1 MTDRHIEIRSRVD
14 TAGWARQLGG
24 FATKVL
30 PYAASY
36 AINGTLFA
44 ARDALRDEAKR
55 VFDRPVAFTFK
66 SAFGYT
72 MARLDG
78 VDMRARVFIKD
89 RQSAYYHYQINGGA
103 RVPGNIGPGEKWLF
117 MPVAPELIDGKA
129 GGLKKNVLK
138 GLARRASAKAAQGQA
153 LHRTTAARDA
163 KRKRVFFAPVFG
175 TQGIWERPERS
186 KATMPRRRGVR
197 QVHNL
202 AAPRLL
208 VAASQTQQ
216 YERPRFDYAGIVAK
230 AQVDLPL
237 RFSEAVEMKMRP
249 VMSES
254 GLR

>member
-14 TAGWARQLGG
+14 TAGWVWQLGG
-24 FATKVL
+24 FATKVI

-55 VFDRPVAFTFK
+55 VFDRPVAFTVK

-78 VDMRARVFIKD
+78 GDMRAKVFIKD
-89 RQSAYYHYQINGGA
+89 RQSPYYHYQINGGT
-103 RVPGNIGPGEKWLF
+103 RVPGNIGPGATCLF
-117 MPVAPELIDGKA
+117 MPVAPELIDKKS

-138 GLARRASAKAAQGQA
+138 GLVRRASARAAQSQA
-153 LHRTTAARDA
+153 LHRTNAARDA

-175 TQGIWERPERS
+175 TQGIWERPKRR
-186 KATMPRRRGVR
+186 KATLPRRRGVR

-216 YERPRFDYAGIVAK
+216 YERPRFDYTGIVAK
-230 AQVDLPL
+230 AQDDLPL
-237 RFSEAVEMKMRP
+237 RFSEAVQMKMRW